1 MGGLPLDSKEA
12 LRTLEA
18 LVAVGQGNI
27 AWIDLEWGKLKR
39 FLPSS
44 SGSLFSM
51 LHHLGDEESGA
62 GHSGGNLREELMSLP
77 HEELHAAV
85 TAHLKHEIS
94 KILRIEEA
102 MLDERKSLF
111 DMGMDSLMGV
121 ELVGAL
127 ESGMGIHLPIL
138 ALSEGPTI
146 EKLST
151 RIASMLHSDNATSPE
166 SAENPTDSEEQVR
179 LLAAQHGV
187 LEISK
192 DQVQEIVLS
201 SSAGASK

>member
-1 MGGLPLDSKEA
+1 LD
-12 LRTLEA
+12 
-18 LVAVGQGNI
+18 
-27 AWIDLEWGKLKR
+27 
-39 FLPSS
+39 
-44 SGSLFSM
+44 
-51 LHHLGDEESGA
+51 
-62 GHSGGNLREELMSLP
+62 
-77 HEELHAAV
+77 AAV

-94 KILRIEEA
+94 KILRIEEPL
-102 MLDERKSLF
+102 LDERKSLF

-151 RIASMLHSDNATSPE
+151 RIVSMLHLDKAASLEPAINS
-166 SAENPTDSEEQVR
+166 TDSEEQVMTF
-179 LLAAQHGV
+179 AAQHGV

-192 DQVQEIVLS
+192 DQMQEIVLN